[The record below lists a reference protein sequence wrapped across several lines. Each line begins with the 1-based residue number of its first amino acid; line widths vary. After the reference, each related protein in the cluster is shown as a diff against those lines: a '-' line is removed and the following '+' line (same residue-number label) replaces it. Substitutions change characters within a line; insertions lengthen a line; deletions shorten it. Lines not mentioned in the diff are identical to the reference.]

1 MMRAML
7 LPVAVLA
14 LSACT
19 PMQWMRDGAVP
30 ATDALEQDASTCR
43 QQAWREAQ
51 YRAWSYRPLGPI
63 MMRNGSGRSFV
74 GWPYGP
80 YSYPFGNPFFDEA
93 RLTDFCMRAK
103 GYELVP
109 VEKKDDPAQKPPA

>member
-1 MMRAML
+1 MRRRLYIAL
-7 LPVAVLA
+7 VVLTG
-14 LSACT
+14 CT

-30 ATDALEQDASTCR
+30 AAEAFERDSSSCR

-51 YRAWSYRPLGPI
+51 YRAWAYRPITPYLE
-63 MMRNGSGRSFV
+63 RDAFGRRFV
-74 GWPYGP
+74 AWPYGP
-80 YSYPFGNPFFDEA
+80 YPYPLLGDPFFEEA

-109 VEKKDDPAQKPPA
+109 VEKPAAKAPG

>member
-1 MMRAML
+1 MMRPARL
-7 LPVAVLA
+7 AAAAVA

-19 PMQWMRDGAVP
+19 PMQWVRDGAVP
-30 ATDALEQDASTCR
+30 APEALAQDSAACH

-51 YRAWSYRPLGPI
+51 YRAFAYSTIGPI
-63 MMRNGSGRSFV
+63 TIREGFGRRFI

-80 YSYPFGNPFFDEA
+80 YAYPFGDPFFEEG
-93 RLTDFCMRAK
+93 RLADFCMRAK

-109 VEKKDDPAQKPPA
+109 VEAPKAPGG

>member
-1 MMRAML
+1 MRTLL

-14 LSACT
+14 LTACT

-30 ATDALEQDASTCR
+30 APEALEQDASTCR
-43 QQAWREAQ
+43 QHAWREAQ
-51 YRAWSYRPLGPI
+51 YRAWAYRPFGPFT
-63 MMRNGSGRSFV
+63 MRDASGRRFI

-80 YSYPFGNPFFDEA
+80 YPFGGDPFFEEA

-109 VEKKDDPAQKPPA
+109 VEKGDPAKKPPA